1 MSATT
6 AFSFAEMEILAWLA
20 CAVLINAACM
30 AQIMKWQA
38 QRIRGWDI
46 RRGEALGL
54 QARATLASALCAFL
68 AVLALNLLPA
78 PTADV
83 DLWLFLFAFF
93 VPYYY
98 WLRHTAYQLAK
109 SQRDRGRGVARRN
122 VQQIASA
129 TFVTVFGIYAA
140 TGALAYL
147 FWRFGNAG

>member
-1 MSATT
+1 
-6 AFSFAEMEILAWLA
+6 MEILAWLA

-38 QRIRGWDI
+38 HRIRGWDL

-54 QARATLASALCAFL
+54 QARATLASALCAL
-68 AVLALNLLPA
+68 LSVLALNLLPA
-78 PTADV
+78 LTADV
-83 DLWLFLFAFF
+83 DLGLFLFAFF

-98 WLRHTAYQLAK
+98 WLRHIAYRLAK
-109 SQRDRGRGVARRN
+109 SQRDRGRGVARKN

-140 TGALAYL
+140 IGSLVYLIWYLA
-147 FWRFGNAG
+147 NAG